1 MDRRRFLLTSLA
13 GVLAAPLATKAQQVG
28 KVHKIGLLGPVLVEQ
43 AEPYFAVFRQ
53 RMYEHGWVEG
63 QHFTLEIRLA
73 EGRSERL
80 PDLASDL
87 VRSNVAVIV
96 AWTTLGVRAAKLA
109 TTTTPIVMA
118 GAGDAVGAGLVASL
132 ARPGANVTGVSWLQ
146 PELSRKYPELL
157 RELLSGVSH
166 IGVLFDPTGAV
177 ERLSLGAIKE
187 TASILGLRVKEA
199 PARNPAEIEAAFGT
213 LQTNRVAAALVV
225 ASPVFY
231 ANQKRIFELAAK
243 SLLPAL
249 YASSELVRAGGLMS
263 YGVDLVDLTRHA
275 ADYVDKILRG
285 AKPADLPVQQP
296 TKFEVAIN
304 LKTARALGLTIPP
317 SRLARADQV
326 IE

>member
-13 GVLAAPLATKAQQVG
+13 GALATPIGGVAQQQG
-28 KVHKIGLLGPVLVEQ
+28 KVYKIGLLGPLLVEQ

-53 RMYEHGWVEG
+53 RMREHGWVEG
-63 QHFTLEIRLA
+63 QHFTLEIRMA
-73 EGRSERL
+73 EGRLERF
-80 PDLASDL
+80 PDLANDL

-109 TTTTPIVMA
+109 TTTTPIVIA

-146 PELSRKYPELL
+146 PELSRKYLELL
-157 RELLSGVSH
+157 RELLPGASH
-166 IGVLFDPTGAV
+166 IGVLFDPTGVV
-177 ERLSLGAIKE
+177 ERLSLDSIEE

-199 PARNPAEIEAAFGT
+199 PARNLAEIEAAFVT
-213 LQTNRVAAALVV
+213 LQTHRVAAVIVV
-225 ASPVFY
+225 ATPVFY
-231 ANQKRIFELAAK
+231 VNQKRIFELAAK
-243 SLLPAL
+243 SHLPAL

-263 YGVDLVDLTRHA
+263 YGVDFIDLTRYA
-275 ADYVDKILRG
+275 ADYVVKILRG

-296 TKFEVAIN
+296 TKFEVAVN

-317 SRLARADQV
+317 SLLARADQV